1 MFDQPILMIAAVI
14 TSLVGVPVL
23 LVFAYRAWRRENRA
37 SLPQWR
43 NGVGLTALVLAAVAW
58 GWYALG
64 IADMGLTSLSQF
76 MDLTS
81 VATLCAIL
89 AFVFAI
95 AWKGMSRLL
104 AVAAT
109 LLMIFGYQ
117 FFGYTSLH
125 VRLL

>member
-81 VATLCAIL
+81 VATLCAVL

-109 LLMIFGYQ
+109 LLIIFGYQ

-125 VRLL
+125 VRFL

>member
-1 MFDQPILMIAAVI
+1 MFDQHILMIAAVI

-23 LVFAYRAWRRENRA
+23 LLFAYRAWRKEIRS

-58 GWYALG
+58 VWYALG
-64 IADMGLTSLSQF
+64 IANVGLTSLPQF
-76 MDLTS
+76 VDLSS
-81 VATLCAIL
+81 VATLCAVL

-95 AWKGMSRLL
+95 AWKGTSRLL

-109 LLMIFGYQ
+109 FLMIFGYQ
-117 FFGYTSLH
+117 FFGYT
-125 VRLL
+125 